1 MSRRRPLSEEEAALW
16 DGFVRSIKPLRR
28 GRKSP
33 KKAKVTPPVAAKPPR
48 PRHPVSPAAPPPLA
62 PLERRLKQRV
72 ASGRAPIE
80 VRIDL
85 HGLTQNEAHA
95 ELLRFLEQAQ
105 ADGRRIAL
113 VVTGKGGS
121 RGDGGAH
128 ARDGQRG
135 VLRRQVPLWLELPAF
150 RALVVGFDNAHAG
163 HGGDGALYV
172 RLRRR
177 R

>member
-1 MSRRRPLSEEEAALW
+1 MSRRRQLSAEEEALW
-16 DGFVRSIKPLRR
+16 DGFVRSITPLRSQ
-28 GRKSP
+28 K
-33 KKAKVTPPVAAKPPR
+33 TPSREKPRLPAAAKTPR
-48 PRHPVSPAAPPPLA
+48 AQRQASPPPLA

-72 ASGRAPIE
+72 AHGRAPIDA
-80 VRIDL
+80 RIDL
-85 HGLTQNEAHA
+85 HGLTQNEAYA
-95 ELLRFLEQAQ
+95 ALLRFLERAQ

-113 VVTGKGGS
+113 VVTGKG
-121 RGDGGAH
+121 RGGE
-128 ARDGQRG
+128 RG